1 MCFLEIPNEL
11 SRDYISLGTIL
22 QKRKAHAAM
31 FATWALSPKIP
42 SDFEYIS
49 FASPPSFY
57 RTKKKKAMQRRCISH
72 PYLSSRR

>member
-1 MCFLEIPNEL
+1 MCFLGIPNEL

-49 FASPPSFY
+49 FASPPLF
-57 RTKKKKAMQRRCISH
+57 
-72 PYLSSRR
+72 LSD